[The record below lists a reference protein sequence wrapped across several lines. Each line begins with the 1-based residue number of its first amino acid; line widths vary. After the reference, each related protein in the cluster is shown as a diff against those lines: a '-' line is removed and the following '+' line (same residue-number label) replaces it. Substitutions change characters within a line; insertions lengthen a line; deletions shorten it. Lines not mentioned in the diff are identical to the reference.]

1 MFNLRLRRFWADA
14 GTPGAFFPRL
24 VERAIGEPVR
34 VVGKQ
39 GPVDLEIVEGSPRTR
54 DVLARRA
61 RVRMTAGRRLD
72 PRWAEQDCIAPEHRK
87 SIWYTAENVRPPS
100 RGDWS
105 GFLSFDLDSLSGRNA
120 YLPLWVLDLA
130 DFNAAGDLTVSSLTQ
145 SRPCDIDRSRFVC
158 AFIGNP
164 DSMRFHA
171 ITALSE
177 LGPVD
182 VYGGSVGRHVADKW
196 RVARQYRYILCFEND
211 LYPGY
216 ITEKALDG
224 ARSSCVPLYRGL
236 DPSGSLNPDG
246 MLTWNPPSSLEDL
259 VNSVADLES
268 NAERRATMLEAPVLL
283 SPPKLDSVVELIQ
296 RVVDG

>member
-1 MFNLRLRRFWADA
+1 MFKLGLRRFWAGA
-14 GTPGAFFPRL
+14 GSRGAFFPRI

-34 VVGKQ
+34 VVAKQ
-39 GPVDLEIVEGSPRTR
+39 GRVDLEIVEGSPRTR
-54 DVLARRA
+54 EVLIRR
-61 RVRMTAGRRLD
+61 TRLRLTSSHKLD
-72 PRWAEQDCIAPEHRK
+72 ARWAEQDCVRPEQRK

-130 DFNAAGDLTVSSLTQ
+130 DFNAAGDLTVSSLME
-145 SRPCDIDRSRFVC
+145 SRPYETDRSKFVC

-164 DSMRFHA
+164 DPMRFHA
-171 ITALSE
+171 IKALSE
-177 LGPVD
+177 LGSVD
-182 VYGGSVGRHVADKW
+182 VYGTSVGRPVRDKW
-196 RVARQYRYILCFEND
+196 QVASQYRYILCLEND

-224 ARSSCVPLYRGL
+224 ARSGCVPLYRGL
-236 DPSGSLNPDG
+236 DPSRSLNPEG
-246 MLTWNPPSSLEDL
+246 MLTWNPPSSLDDL
-259 VNSVADLES
+259 VDAVADLERE
-268 NAERRATMLEAPVLL
+268 AERRAALLHAPVLL
-283 SPPKLDSVVELIQ
+283 SPPKLDPVIELIQ